1 VRVLSKLVGSRS
13 AVLAMALSSVLA
25 MVGCASNNSS
35 STSSNATATPTLSP
49 GAGTYNT
56 SQTVTVAD
64 TTKGA
69 VLYCTTDG
77 STPTTSSPACAQP
90 TTVFKSEFLQAIAVA
105 PGQAPSA
112 VASAGY
118 TIDLNAAATPT
129 FSPAGGTYTGAQSVT
144 IGDVTSGANVYYT
157 TDGKVP
163 VVGATDTALYTGP
176 VTISKG
182 TTTAATTLSA
192 IAVASG
198 FSNSGVA
205 SAQYIISAGTT
216 PPVISPAGGSFT
228 AAQAVTITDSTPG
241 AAIYYTLDGTTPT
254 SSSTPYSGSF
264 TLSANAT
271 VSAIAIAAGT
281 SSTVTTASFTIN
293 IPPASPAA
301 APTFSPAAGIY
312 TSVQTVM
319 LVDTT
324 PGATIYYTL
333 DGSMPTTSSSQYSA
347 PITVS
352 TSETIKAIA
361 TASGFSSSAVASAA
375 YTINLPVNPPTFS
388 PAAGSYTSA
397 QSVTISDT
405 TTGATIY
412 YTTDGSAPTTSSTV
426 YSAPIAVSATET
438 LNAIAALGSDT
449 SSVVT
454 AAYTINVGPTLSGTV
469 MSGTLPVDGAT
480 VQMYAAGN
488 TGYASAATLVTST
501 AATTGSDGSF
511 TLSYNCPAAGGD
523 LVYIVAAGGHTGSNT
538 ASNTALSFMAAL
550 GSCNGTLP
558 KPVVVNEATTVASAY
573 ALAQFM
579 TGATNVGSSAA
590 NYEKGTNTAPGLA
603 NAFGTVSNLV
613 SLATGTVLTNTPAY
627 PTNLAGDPMILNN
640 SNVPTARI
648 NTLADAL
655 NSCAA
660 DGSGCSDLFSAAT
673 PASGTAPSNTLQ
685 AILDI
690 AQNPGNNAG
699 MVFSASL
706 ASSNIPF
713 MPTLSGAP
721 NDWTLALTFTG
732 GGLGFAPGT
741 LGSVSSG
748 GSLFVN
754 SAMAIDAAGNI
765 WVTGYN
771 YLGNGSAD
779 FTSGMIAEFSNLGAP
794 ITQASSLSTGSL
806 AVPTFG
812 GYIPVKGT
820 NSGSGPNAGT
830 QKSQNIAIDP
840 SGNAWIAGGASSG
853 VPGGVNGAI
862 TDGAALTE
870 VSPGLSVVL
879 PDVVVSGPIGAEASI
894 PLAIDGVGNV
904 WIYTEAGLLDE
915 FSSSG
920 TMTSSNNG
928 NNGGLSPFGYAQ
940 LQSLIFDSNTT
951 SLWASDADGFGDLFQ
966 INPGNNTATVD
977 YFASAT
983 GVYTPLVAGSAL
995 ASGLPGNVYGCAS
1008 GTGQSL
1014 NVFNVSSTS
1023 ILNTFSV
1030 PSGRG
1035 CGNQMVMDGAS
1046 HIFTITGGTAPGIL
1060 DEFTVTSSGTTP
1072 VSPITT
1078 GYTGTSSGESPTIN
1092 PDPTVPS
1099 LFGSGE
1105 TLFVSTKSIMGA
1117 AIDGSGNLWV
1127 LNEDTG
1133 TTASPGNAL
1142 VEFIGIAAPV
1152 VTPTSLALQFGEV
1165 GVKP

>member
-1 VRVLSKLVGSRS
+1 MRVLSKLVGGRS

-77 STPTTSSPACAQP
+77 TTPTTSSPACAQP
-90 TTVFKSEFLQAIAVA
+90 TTVFKSEFLQVIAVA

-118 TIDLNAAATPT
+118 TIDLNAVATPT
-129 FSPAGGTYTGAQSVT
+129 FSPAGSTVTSGQQVT
-144 IGDVTSGANVYYT
+144 ISDATSGANIYYT
-157 TDGKVP
+157 IDGTVP
-163 VVGATDTALYTGP
+163 TVNSTLYTAP
-176 VTISKG
+176 VAITKSL
-182 TTTAATTLSA
+182 TLSA
-192 IAVASG
+192 IAVATG

-205 SAQYIISAGTT
+205 SAAYVVSST
-216 PPVISPAGGSFT
+216 PSTPVISPAGGMFT
-228 AAQAVTITDSTPG
+228 AAQTVTITDATQG
-241 AAIYYTLDGTTPT
+241 ATIHYTLDGSTPT
-254 SSSTPYSGSF
+254 SSSTAYSGALTVS
-264 TLSANAT
+264 TNQT
-271 VSAIAIAAGT
+271 VSAIAISPGGSSAVVTAA
-281 SSTVTTASFTIN
+281 FTIS
-293 IPPASPAA
+293 IPAA
-301 APTFSPAAGIY
+301 AAPAFSPAAGTF
-312 TSVQTVM
+312 TSAQQVALSDATA
-319 LVDTT
+319 
-324 PGATIYYTL
+324 GATIYYTV
-333 DGSMPTTSSSQYSA
+333 DGSMPTTSSTQYNNTPINVSA
-347 PITVS
+347 T
-352 TSETIKAIA
+352 ETIKAIA
-361 TASGFSSSAVASAA
+361 TAAGFATSAVSSAA
-375 YTINLPVNPPTFS
+375 YTINVTVAPPTFS

-397 QSVTISDT
+397 QSVSISDAT
-405 TTGATIY
+405 AGTTIY
-412 YTTDGSAPTTSSTV
+412 YTTDGSAPTASSTQ
-426 YSAPIAVSATET
+426 YSGTAIQVSATET
-438 LNAIAALGSDT
+438 LNAIAVLGSDT
-449 SSVVT
+449 STVAT

-706 ASSNIPF
+706 ASPNIPF

-732 GGLGFAPGT
+732 GGLGFAPGLPVPFT
-741 LGSVSSG
+741 DGSG
-748 GSLFVN
+748 GAGQFLN
-754 SAMAIDAAGNI
+754 TAMAIDATGNI
-765 WVTGYN
+765 WVTGFN
-771 YLGNGSAD
+771 ANFGGGAIEVDLKG
-779 FTSGMIAEFSNLGAP
+779 GMITEFSNLGAP
-794 ITQASSLSTGSL
+794 LKSPSSLSPGGVT
-806 AVPTFG
+806 VTYG
-812 GYIPVKGT
+812 GYIPVLGGGF
-820 NSGSGPNAGT
+820 GSNAGT
-830 QKSQNIAIDP
+830 LGSHGIAIDP
-840 SGNAWIAGGASSG
+840 SGNAWVVGGASNATRNNDTTGSM
-853 VPGGVNGAI
+853 
-862 TDGAALTE
+862 TE
-870 VSPGLSVVL
+870 ISPSLSVVL
-879 PDVVVSGPIGAEASI
+879 PDIQIGAIQAA
-894 PLAIDGVGNV
+894 PPAIDGLGNV
-904 WIYTEAGLLDE
+904 WTFADASIKEYDNTGALKITN
-915 FSSSG
+915 SG
-920 TMTSSNNG
+920 SSNPNDEL
-928 NNGGLSPFGYAQ
+928 GGYFAM
-940 LQSLIFDSNTT
+940 QSLIFDSNAS
-951 SLWASDADGFGDLFQ
+951 SLWASDPSFAATIYQISPADGS
-966 INPGNNTATVD
+966 NTVD
-977 YFASAT
+977 YYANFGT
-983 GVYTPLVAGSAL
+983 GGPYTPLVAASANANGSA
-995 ASGLPGNVYGCAS
+995 GNVYGCGDA
-1008 GTGQSL
+1008 GGQTL
-1014 NVFNVSSTS
+1014 DAYNVSSMS
-1023 ILNTFSV
+1023 ILTSY
-1030 PSGRG
+1030 PIPTGRG
-1035 CGNQMVMDGAS
+1035 CGSQMVMDGVG
-1046 HIFTITGGTAPGIL
+1046 HIFTVTGGMVPGIIDEFTITGSTL
-1060 DEFTVTSSGTTP
+1060 TSI
-1072 VSPITT
+1072 SPKTS
-1078 GYTGTSSGESPTIN
+1078 GYTGTTIGVESPTIN
-1092 PDPTVPS
+1092 PDPNAPVNPAN
-1099 LFGSGE
+1099 
-1105 TLFVSTKSIMGA
+1105 SIAQTASNQGIAGA

-1127 LNEDTG
+1127 LNADTG
-1133 TTASPGNAL
+1133 PTSSPGNVL
-1142 VEFIGIAAPV
+1142 VEYIGIGAPV

-1165 GVKP
+1165 GVRP

>member
-1 VRVLSKLVGSRS
+1 VRVLSKLVGGRS

-77 STPTTSSPACAQP
+77 TTPTTSSPACAQP
-90 TTVFKSEFLQAIAVA
+90 TTVFKSEFLQVIAVA

-118 TIDLNAAATPT
+118 TIDLNAVATPT
-129 FSPAGGTYTGAQSVT
+129 FSPAGSTVTSGQQVT
-144 IGDVTSGANVYYT
+144 ISDATSGANIYYT
-157 TDGKVP
+157 IDGTVP
-163 VVGATDTALYTGP
+163 TVNSTLYTAP
-176 VTISKG
+176 VAITKSL
-182 TTTAATTLSA
+182 TLSA
-192 IAVASG
+192 IAVATG

-205 SAQYIISAGTT
+205 SAAYVVSST
-216 PPVISPAGGSFT
+216 PSTPVISPAGGMFT
-228 AAQAVTITDSTPG
+228 AAQTVTITDATQG
-241 AAIYYTLDGTTPT
+241 ATIHYTLDGSTPT
-254 SSSTPYSGSF
+254 SSATAYSGALTVS
-264 TLSANAT
+264 TNQT
-271 VSAIAIAAGT
+271 VSAIAISPGGSSAVVTAA
-281 SSTVTTASFTIN
+281 FTIS
-293 IPPASPAA
+293 IPAA
-301 APTFSPAAGIY
+301 AAPAFSPAAGTF
-312 TSVQTVM
+312 TSAQQVALSDATA
-319 LVDTT
+319 
-324 PGATIYYTL
+324 GATIYYTV
-333 DGSMPTTSSSQYSA
+333 DGSMPTTSSTQYNNTPINVSA
-347 PITVS
+347 T
-352 TSETIKAIA
+352 ETIKAIA
-361 TASGFSSSAVASAA
+361 TAAGFATSAVSSAA
-375 YTINLPVNPPTFS
+375 YTINVTVAPPTFS

-397 QSVTISDT
+397 QSVSISDAT
-405 TTGATIY
+405 AGTTIY
-412 YTTDGSAPTTSSTV
+412 YTTDGSAPTASSTQ
-426 YSAPIAVSATET
+426 YSGTAIQVSTTET
-438 LNAIAALGSDT
+438 LNAIAVLGSDT
-449 SSVVT
+449 STVAT

-523 LVYIVAAGGHTGSNT
+523 LVYIVATGGHTGSNT

-706 ASSNIPF
+706 ASPNIPF

-1014 NVFNVSSTS
+1014 NVFNLSSTS

-1142 VEFIGIAAPV
+1142 VEFIGIGAPV

-1165 GVKP
+1165 GVRP